1 MDDITCLFITIAIIV
16 VSAIYGGVVGNAV
29 YDLFFRE

>member
-1 MDDITCLFITIAIIV
+1 MDDITFLFIIVAIIV

-29 YDLFFRE
+29 YDLFFRK